1 MDINSIRKKPEL
13 LAPAGSFENMKAVIS
28 AGADA
33 VYMGGKSF
41 GARAYADNPDEEGVI
56 EAIRFCHIRNRKL
69 YLTVNTILKEN
80 ELEEQLYGYL
90 KPYYEAGLDAVI
102 VQDIGV
108 MEFIGKH
115 FPGLDIHVSTQCSL
129 TMAEGIKG
137 LTSMLTDPK
146 SVTRIVPARELSLE
160 ELKQMRRDTSLEM
173 EVFIHGALCY
183 CYSGQCLLSS
193 LAGGRSGNRG
203 RCAQPCRKLYKA
215 KIGDYEYKGYFLSPK
230 DMCTLE
236 HIPELI
242 EAGVDSFKIEGRMKS
257 AEYGAGV
264 VAAYRRAIDSYFE
277 SNINKCSD
285 KSNDC
290 DRNYKNPEKTAQAI
304 SDLSELYNRG
314 GFNSGYFYAH
324 NGQAMMSTERPGH
337 FGVKVGEVYSTS
349 SRKAFIK
356 VFKDIRHGDVLEIR
370 ADNGASV
377 YEFTSGTDY
386 HTGMTFDVLTMKDRL
401 AQKGMTVYR
410 TRNQS
415 LLDDIDEKYVKA
427 TFRQPVD
434 IKLVCKKGAALR
446 LSIST
451 ENDRLNG
458 TVSVTVTGNRVEE
471 ARNAAST
478 EESLKIQVSKLGNTD
493 FTARNVDIDTDGAV
507 FIPVGELNKLRR
519 EAVEQLKDELV
530 TPLDAAEN
538 TNEQSEKNLET
549 ELSAGSAND
558 DLCCTAYVKTLEQL
572 RYLIEAD
579 RSGIISD
586 IYFDID
592 TDDIDKNDEVL
603 SVCKKGGKKAYLV
616 LPRIIRADYYKKVY
630 DIVKK
635 YADKCEF
642 TASNYEAV
650 NILKELNA
658 GYRTDY
664 NIYAAN
670 SSAIDRIDK
679 GFTIPYE
686 LNGKELTD
694 VINKNNGEMVIY
706 GLLPVMISAQCLGK
720 TATGECRYRGPM
732 KLTDEKGYT
741 FTVHQECKYCY
752 NVVYN
757 SAVLNLIPRFGE
769 VLDAGCRRL
778 GLRFTFEDES
788 EIRLVLRS
796 LESAVNGDTYA
807 FPDEIMG
814 MKMTNGHFM
823 RGVE

>member
-1 MDINSIRKKPEL
+1 MNINDIMKKPEL

-80 ELEEQLYGYL
+80 ELEGQLYGYL

-108 MEFIGKH
+108 MEFIGRH

-137 LTSMLTDPK
+137 LTSMPTDPG

-215 KIGDYEYKGYFLSPK
+215 QIGGNDYKGYFLSPK

-264 VAAYRRAIDSYFE
+264 VAAYRRAIDRYFE
-277 SNINKCSD
+277 LKD
-285 KSNDC
+285 NDS
-290 DRNYKNPEKTAQAI
+290 KNFDDHAKITSEI

-314 GFNSGYFYAH
+314 GFNSGYLYAH
-324 NGQAMMSTERPGH
+324 NGQDMMSTERPGH

-356 VFKDIRHGDVLEIR
+356 TFKDIRHGDVLEIR

-415 LLDDIDEKYVKA
+415 LLDDIDEKYVKTA
-427 TFRQPVD
+427 CRQPVD
-434 IKLVCKKGAALR
+434 IKLVCKKGEALR
-446 LSIST
+446 LSMST

-458 TVSVTVTGNRVEE
+458 TVSVTVTGNIVEE

-507 FIPVGELNKLRR
+507 FVPVGELNKLRR
-519 EAVEQLKDELV
+519 EAVEQLRNKLV
-530 TPLDAAEN
+530 TPLDATDN
-538 TNEQSEKNLET
+538 TKERSEKNLET
-549 ELSAGSAND
+549 ELSAGSAKED
-558 DLCCTAYVKTLEQL
+558 MCCTAYVKTLEQL

-586 IYFDID
+586 VYFDID
-592 TDDIDKNDEVL
+592 TDNIEKNNEVL
-603 SVCKKGGKKAYLV
+603 FICKDNGKKAYLV

-642 TASNYEAV
+642 TASNYEAI

-670 SSAIDRIDK
+670 LLAIDKIDK
-679 GFTIPYE
+679 GYTFPYE

-720 TATGECRYRGPM
+720 TATGECKYRGPM

-757 SAVLNLIPRFGE
+757 SAVLNLIPRLEE
-769 VLDAGCRRL
+769 VLDTGCRRL
-778 GLRFTFEDES
+778 GLKFTFEDES